1 MPDLHLLPY
10 SIALSQYVDII
21 ETRSLEGRAMG
32 FLHVI
37 WDDYD
42 NPEGNVQHIA
52 EHGLTIED
60 VMHVLDNPLD
70 KRTSR
75 STGRPCCFGY
85 TPGGDFHHCDLRTGK
100 CRNDLP
106 RNCVRASRAMR
117 N

>member
-1 MPDLHLLPY
+1 
-10 SIALSQYVDII
+10 
-21 ETRSLEGRAMG
+21 MG

-85 TPGGDFHHCDLRTGK
+85 TPGGDFIIVIYEQVNVETIYPVTAYELAE
-100 CRNDLP
+100 P
-106 RNCVRASRAMR
+106 
-117 N
+117 